1 MIMRMLRWMDTPR
14 LPPGR
19 LIFMSR
25 VKLKAKVDFFKH
37 MLAYVMYITTYLN
50 PNMIFFGA

>member
-1 MIMRMLRWMDTPR
+1 MWMDTPR

>member
-1 MIMRMLRWMDTPR
+1 MWMDTPR

-19 LIFMSR
+19 LIIMSR
-25 VKLKAKVDFFKH
+25 VKPKAYVD

-50 PNMIFFGA
+50 PNVIFFGA